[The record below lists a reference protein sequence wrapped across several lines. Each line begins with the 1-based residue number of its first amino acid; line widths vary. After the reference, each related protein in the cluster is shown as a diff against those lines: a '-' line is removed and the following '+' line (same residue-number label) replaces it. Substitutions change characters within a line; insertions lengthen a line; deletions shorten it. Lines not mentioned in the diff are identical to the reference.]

1 MVVTKLNLLRLACCP
16 PKTKTPLLVNANAV
30 LALAIASELFQ
41 PITGRNTQVARCA
54 CSIEHLQLAV
64 QRLPKLGGDHRRCF
78 RNRVFPKG
86 LKPLVSKRHL
96 HHQYF
101 CITVILPLP
110 ESIAT
115 MPFPFS
121 AHFSDIIVHMFV
133 EHEFSFTHQVDAAHT
148 QTQHRLQKAKH
159 VRTPTHGKPPP
170 QPLLQPSRQLKPQS
184 ASLSAENENCRLP
197 EGLRK
202 ASCIWKAACQNS

>member
-1 MVVTKLNLLRLACCP
+1 MVVTKLNLLRLACRP
-16 PKTKTPLLVNANAV
+16 SKTKTPLLVDADAV
-30 LALAIASELFQ
+30 LTLPITSEFFQ
-41 PITGRNTQVARCA
+41 PITGRNTQIARCT
-54 CSIEHLQLAV
+54 CSVEHLQLAV
-64 QRLPKLGGDHRRCF
+64 QRLPKLGGDRRRCF

-101 CITVILPLP
+101 CITDILPLP
-110 ESIAT
+110 ESITT
-115 MPFPFS
+115 MPSPFLFLLYS
-121 AHFSDIIVHMFV
+121 IVHVFV
-133 EHEFSFTHQVDAAHT
+133 ERTFSYNYQVDATHT

-170 QPLLQPSRQLKPQS
+170 QPLLQPSRQLKSQS
-184 ASLSAENENCRLP
+184 AILSAKNEKCRLP

-202 ASCIWKAACQNS
+202 ASCVWKAARQNP